1 MTRGGTE
8 EEKVAAWPPWL
19 TARAEEEEAA
29 AARPPWPAATQRKS
43 RCGAASMA
51 RGTSGG
57 RRGGGTRGG

>member
-1 MTRGGTE
+1 MARGGTE
-8 EEKVAAWPPWL
+8 EEKAAAWPPWL
-19 TARAEEEEAA
+19 TARAEEEEA